1 MQIQRMDLLRSTTS
15 PARILIIRVGAL
27 GDTLMVTPLL
37 RLIHR
42 QYPKTEIDALVSSLA
57 APLLK
62 YNRHLSKIIS
72 LRGRNLPIALS
83 LEKQRLIRQLRTRR
97 YDLTLLLE
105 SAPRYRHLAER
116 IAPGE
121 IRSFREA
128 AFDAGKHAI
137 INFLNVAEIHTDQI
151 DDLNMDLP
159 LSAEDGAF
167 AEHILRDLPRPVIGI
182 HVGWGPLGQKKN
194 QESRLRGWNHTNFAE
209 LIRMILEHQD
219 ASVLLTGSPEDV
231 KDTERICRLV
241 SNPRLHSIAG
251 QTQIRELASVIKNL
265 DLLVSVDSG
274 PSHMAAA
281 LGTPLVVLW
290 GSGWLNQTRPVSSIS
305 PIRIIRHMVPCA
317 PCQITPLQKSCRRNI
332 CMESITTKEVF
343 AAMQELL
350 PGLEISLTLE
360 NRNAVPDSSSQQH
373 QDYMR
378 SMAAMSSSGVT

>member
-1 MQIQRMDLLRSTTS
+1 MDLLGSTTS
-15 PARILIIRVGAL
+15 PARILVIRVGAL

-37 RLIHR
+37 RLIR
-42 QYPKTEIDALVSSLA
+42 KQYPKTEIDALVSSLA
-57 APLLK
+57 APLLE

-83 LEKQRLIRQLRTRR
+83 LEKQRLIRQLRARR
-97 YDLTLLLE
+97 YNLTLLLE

-116 IAPGE
+116 IGPAE

-137 INFLNVAEIHTDQI
+137 VNFLNVAGIHTDQI
-151 DDLNMDLP
+151 EDLNMDLP

-182 HVGWGPLGQKKN
+182 HIGWGPLGQKKN
-194 QESRLRGWNHTNFAE
+194 QESRLRGWNHTNFVE
-209 LIRMILEHQD
+209 LIYRILEHRD

-231 KDTERICRLV
+231 KDTERICRHI

-251 QTQIRELASVIKNL
+251 QTRIRELGSVIKNL

-290 GSGWLNQTRPVSSIS
+290 GSGWLNQTRPVSSFS

-332 CMESITTKEVF
+332 CMESITTEEVF
-343 AAMQELL
+343 AAIQELL
-350 PGLEISLTLE
+350 PGLDISLTLE
-360 NRNAVPDSSSQQH
+360 NKGGIPNSSSQQ
-373 QDYMR
+373 QKDYMR